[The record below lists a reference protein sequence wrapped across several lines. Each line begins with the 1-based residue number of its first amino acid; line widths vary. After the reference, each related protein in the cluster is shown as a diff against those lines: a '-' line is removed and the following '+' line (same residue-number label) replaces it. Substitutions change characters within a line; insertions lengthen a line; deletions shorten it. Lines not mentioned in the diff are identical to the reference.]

1 MEKSQIELLLSMFE
15 EYENFSK
22 DGDLITNTLRKKL
35 EDGDKLEQFE
45 IEVIS
50 GHVKE
55 MIKNLQGID
64 NFIDSTGLNE

>member
-22 DGDLITNTLRKKL
+22 DGELIINTLRKKL
-35 EDGDKLEQFE
+35 DEGGKLEQFE